1 MLQGTAREQT
11 THEQQARRSAE
22 IALYAAAAGM
32 LNEADTELQQASSA
46 VDRSA
51 PAAKDT
57 VYARLFIALAEL
69 IRGHDAAA
77 HRHVAEAERSV
88 GSSMPR
94 LQSVAHAVRAMYRV
108 RLGQADQQAVN
119 VALERLR
126 SQHFGGIARLLAVL
140 PLGATETGY
149 GGLTPAEREI
159 LQMLAKGASTK
170 EVAGRTG
177 RSPHTVD
184 THIRSICRKL
194 SCRGR
199 REAVAL
205 ATSQGWVQT

>member
-1 MLQGTAREQT
+1 
-11 THEQQARRSAE
+11 
-22 IALYAAAAGM
+22 
-32 LNEADTELQQASSA
+32 
-46 VDRSA
+46 
-51 PAAKDT
+51 
-57 VYARLFIALAEL
+57 
-69 IRGHDAAA
+69 
-77 HRHVAEAERSV
+77 
-88 GSSMPR
+88 
-94 LQSVAHAVRAMYRV
+94 
-108 RLGQADQQAVN
+108 
-119 VALERLR
+119 LR